1 MIETFKLQCKLIFM
15 KKIKLLISALFL
27 SLFLMGCGGSSS
39 SGNNASEGVD
49 LGAVGE
55 VSPVN

>member
-1 MIETFKLQCKLIFM
+1 M
-15 KKIKLLISALFL
+15 KKVSIIISALFL
-27 SLFLMGCGGSSS
+27 SLFLIGCGSSS
-39 SGNNASEGVD
+39 SSNNASEGVD